1 MKKIFLS
8 ALVFAFSF
16 LALSAHS
23 QDLCS
28 TNPKYCKIL
37 SDTAGVKMMLITLPP
52 GAKLGT
58 HTHPVNMGY
67 ILKGG
72 LYKWTYADGKSES
85 ADFKAGDSFHGG
97 AEGPHHSW
105 NAGKTTLEF
114 VLVEKN
120 R

>member
-1 MKKIFLS
+1 MIKSRLLM
-8 ALVFAFSF
+8 LVFFIMTG
-16 LALSAHS
+16 LVTKG

-28 TNPKYCKIL
+28 TNPKYCKVL

-52 GAKLGT
+52 GGKLGT

-67 ILKGG
+67 VLKGSI
-72 LYKWTYADGKSES
+72 YKWTYADGKTVS
-85 ADFKAGDSFHGG
+85 ADMKAGDAFHGG

-114 VLVEKN
+114 VLVEKSH
-120 R
+120 